1 MKNVIDAIITLIKR
15 NCFTL
20 TTSNIRNY
28 PSSQTCCTCGYKN
41 SLTKNLSVRR
51 WICPVCGT
59 VHDRDQNAAINILR
73 KALEMKNSA

>member
-28 PSSQTCCTCGYKN
+28 FYENYFAYRSED
-41 SLTKNLSVRR
+41 LTDREVDIKIFRR
-51 WICPVCGT
+51 RNDV
-59 VHDRDQNAAINILR
+59 
-73 KALEMKNSA
+73 S